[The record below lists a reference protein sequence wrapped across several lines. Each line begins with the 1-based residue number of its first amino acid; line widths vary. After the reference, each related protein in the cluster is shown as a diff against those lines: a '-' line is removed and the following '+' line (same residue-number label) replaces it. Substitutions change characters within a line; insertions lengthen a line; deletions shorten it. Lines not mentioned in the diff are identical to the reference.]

1 MKRFPLALALTVAGV
16 ATALGAPDGYF
27 DLKPGI
33 TLETGDSWVAEGQ
46 RYHLFGV
53 QSCLRGTNYTD
64 LKGQKR
70 DCGDA
75 SLAIFAAYIKDTKPV
90 CAPVAKTADLTY
102 VICYATVGKDRLDL
116 ATMMISSGYAFA
128 SLDDQGMPL
137 HPPYSVA
144 EVDARE
150 RKAGLWQFPDV
161 VHPAVLLAKT
171 ANERAKREAKQ

>member
-1 MKRFPLALALTVAGV
+1 MKRCSLVLMLTVAGV
-16 ATALGAPDGYF
+16 AMALGAPDGYF
-27 DLKPGI
+27 DLEPGI
-33 TLETGDSWVAEGQ
+33 TLETGDTWVAEGQ
-46 RYHLFGV
+46 RYRLFGV

-75 SLAIFAAYIKDTKPV
+75 SLAMFAAYIKDTKPV
-90 CAPVAKTADLTY
+90 CAPVAKTAAVTY

-144 EVDARE
+144 ELDARQ

-171 ANERAKREAKQ
+171 ANERATREGKQ